1 MKTTREMSKVLFGGG
16 VVFLLILTLA
26 SHAVAQT
33 CLPPPAGMV
42 SWWPGDGQANDIQDG
57 NHGTLQGGAGFAPGM
72 VGQAFSFDGSDDF
85 VRVPNS
91 PGLNPSGSFSIDAWI
106 FPTQDEEGGIVV
118 KWGDTGVW
126 ANERAYTF
134 HTLPGLA
141 LRFAISNDAH
151 QGDHPF
157 HVFNTPAN
165 VIALNTWNHVTAVY
179 DQPSGTRRIYVN
191 GALVAQRTDPP
202 ITVTDSI
209 ADLSIGGGLVSP
221 TSLSG
226 PFTGLIDEVEIYD
239 RALSAAEIQAIF
251 NAGSAGKCK
260 EPELSIAK
268 VTGGGQI
275 TPNGGGRA
283 SFGFTAQREE
293 DGSVSGHLNYLDR
306 DADLHINGPVDEVT
320 ASAPTGPVTF
330 SGTACDGTCTFTVTV
345 EDHGEPGKTDTFEI
359 TVAGSVTYSASPPTI
374 SRGNIQ
380 RHF

>member
-1 MKTTREMSKVLFGGG
+1 MNHLRTSSKMVLG
-16 VVFLLILTLA
+16 VGFVVATLFLLISVA
-26 SHAVAQT
+26 AAQT

-42 SWWPGDGQANDIQDG
+42 SWWPGDGDANDIQDG
-57 NHGTLQGGAGFAPGM
+57 NDGTLVNGATFATGE
-72 VGQAFSFDGSDDF
+72 VGQAFSFNGNGQYVSIPAQVYSLQAGTVDFWVNWDGNLGSDQSDVFIGTGASSTSSNRSPTFF
-85 VRVPNS
+85 VRASGEIMYELGDVVLQTTGVMLVPNTWYH
-91 PGLNPSGSFSIDAWI
+91 LAMTYTQTGSSH
-106 FPTQDEEGGIVV
+106 
-118 KWGDTGVW
+118 
-126 ANERAYTF
+126 N
-134 HTLPGLA
+134 
-141 LRFAISNDAH
+141 
-151 QGDHPF
+151 
-157 HVFNTPAN
+157 FN
-165 VIALNTWNHVTAVY
+165 V
-179 DQPSGTRRIYVN
+179 YVN
-191 GALVAQRTDPP
+191 GVLTNSGTATGITDFVDT
-202 ITVTDSI
+202 I
-209 ADLSIGGGLVSP
+209 LIGAYFVFSDNRIEQ
-221 TSLSG
+221 
-226 PFTGLIDEVEIYD
+226 FTQGRIDELEIFD
-239 RALSAAEIQAIF
+239 RALTTAEIQAIF